1 VKHKLFQILLSASF
15 VTFCAVIS
23 AAQENPARTPRTQD
37 AAQRPSAQDAST
49 RAARAASNDAGQ
61 TRSVADETFEL
72 DISER
77 RITEQNFNA
86 STSVEAGEESARG
99 LRLRIGVG
107 VGAEQ
112 IDVLLRNVHGLVRFR
127 GTLDRV
133 LELINSRRTQ
143 ETSP

>member
-1 VKHKLFQILLSASF
+1 VKHKLFQILLSAASITLF
-15 VTFCAVIS
+15 ITVGAVMS
-23 AAQENPARTPRTQD
+23 AAQSPA
-37 AAQRPSAQDAST
+37 SQDAST
-49 RAARAASNDAGQ
+49 DAAQ
-61 TRSVADETFEL
+61 TRSNADETFEL
-72 DISER
+72 NISER

-112 IDVLLRNVHGLVRFR
+112 IDVLLRNVHGSVRFR

-133 LELINSRRTQ
+133 LELINSRRAP
-143 ETSP
+143 ETTP

>member
-1 VKHKLFQILLSASF
+1 VKHKLFQILLSAASITLF
-15 VTFCAVIS
+15 ITFGAVMS
-23 AAQENPARTPRTQD
+23 AAQDNPARTTRTQD
-37 AAQRPSAQDAST
+37 SAQSPASQDAST
-49 RAARAASNDAGQ
+49 NAAQ
-61 TRSVADETFEL
+61 TRSNADETFEL
-72 DISER
+72 NISER

-112 IDVLLRNVHGLVRFR
+112 IDVLLRNVHGSVRFR

-133 LELINSRRTQ
+133 LELINSRRAP
-143 ETSP
+143 ETTP

>member
-1 VKHKLFQILLSASF
+1 VKQKLFQILLSAAF
-15 VTFCAVIS
+15 TTLFIAGGAVMS
-23 AAQENPARTPRTQD
+23 AAQDNPARTTQTP
-37 AAQRPSAQDAST
+37 AAKQSPSSQDAST
-49 RAARAASNDAGQ
+49 NAAQ
-61 TRSVADETFEL
+61 TRSNADETFEL
-72 DISER
+72 NISER
-77 RITEQNFNA
+77 RITEHNFNA

-112 IDVLLRNVHGLVRFR
+112 IDVLLRNVHGLVHFR

-133 LELINSRRTQ
+133 LELINSRRAP

>member
-1 VKHKLFQILLSASF
+1 MKHKLFQILLSAAF
-15 VTFCAVIS
+15 ITFGAVMS
-23 AAQENPARTPRTQD
+23 AAQDNPARTTPNPD
-37 AAQRPSAQDAST
+37 ATRSPASQDAST
-49 RAARAASNDAGQ
+49 DAAQ
-61 TRSVADETFEL
+61 TRSNANETFEL
-72 DISER
+72 NISER

-133 LELINSRRTQ
+133 LELINSRRTP
-143 ETSP
+143 ETTP